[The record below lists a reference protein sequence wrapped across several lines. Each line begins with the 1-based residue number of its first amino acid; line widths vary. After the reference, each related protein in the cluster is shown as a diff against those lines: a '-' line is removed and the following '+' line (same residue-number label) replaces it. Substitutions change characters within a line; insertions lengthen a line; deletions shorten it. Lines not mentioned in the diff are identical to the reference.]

1 MQSARFPVKGA
12 LWMVASLLSFVGMAV
27 ASRELAAFLS
37 TFQTLFFRSLVGLII
52 LLPVIYQQRARLR
65 QALDL
70 PLQLA
75 RNAVHFCGQYAW
87 TLGVASLPLVKVFA
101 LEFTTPIWVSLLA
114 FLFLKERLSLARSLA
129 AVGGFVGVLVVLRPG
144 LDGLEPAALVVLL
157 AAVCYAASIIQ
168 VKQLTLT
175 STPILIV
182 IWMVVLQLPLG
193 FALSLPQWRTPPL
206 ECLPWIVLLGF
217 TGLSAHFAMA
227 KALTVM
233 DASVAIPI
241 DFFRVPLIAL
251 VGYLLYSERLEAWV
265 FVGALIIFASNY
277 LALRLEQRRQVLY
290 EKSPS
295 SSKAR

>member
-1 MQSARFPVKGA
+1 M
-12 LWMVASLLSFVGMAV
+12 
-27 ASRELAAFLS
+27 
-37 TFQTLFFRSLVGLII
+37 
-52 LLPVIYQQRARLR
+52 
-65 QALDL
+65 
-70 PLQLA
+70 
-75 RNAVHFCGQYAW
+75 
-87 TLGVASLPLVKVFA
+87 
-101 LEFTTPIWVSLLA
+101 
-114 FLFLKERLSLARSLA
+114 
-129 AVGGFVGVLVVLRPG
+129 
-144 LDGLEPAALVVLL
+144 LL
-157 AAVCYAASIIQ
+157 AAVCYAASIIL

-251 VGYLLYSERLEAWV
+251 VGYRLYSERLEAWV

-290 EKSPS
+290 EKSSS

>member
-129 AVGGFVGVLVVLRPG
+129 AVEVSSGCWWCSGRGWMGSSRPR
-144 LDGLEPAALVVLL
+144 LSCCWQPCA
-157 AAVCYAASIIQ
+157 
-168 VKQLTLT
+168 
-175 STPILIV
+175 TP
-182 IWMVVLQLPLG
+182 
-193 FALSLPQWRTPPL
+193 
-206 ECLPWIVLLGF
+206 
-217 TGLSAHFAMA
+217 
-227 KALTVM
+227 
-233 DASVAIPI
+233 
-241 DFFRVPLIAL
+241 
-251 VGYLLYSERLEAWV
+251 
-265 FVGALIIFASNY
+265 
-277 LALRLEQRRQVLY
+277 RR
-290 EKSPS
+290 SSWS
-295 SSKAR
+295 SS